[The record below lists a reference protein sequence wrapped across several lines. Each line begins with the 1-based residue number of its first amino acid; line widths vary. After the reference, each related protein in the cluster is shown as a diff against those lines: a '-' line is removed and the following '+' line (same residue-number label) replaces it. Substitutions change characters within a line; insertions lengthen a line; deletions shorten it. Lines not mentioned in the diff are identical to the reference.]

1 MKKPELLA
9 PVGNKESLIAAIN
22 AGCDAVYLSGKKYG
36 ARAFAYN
43 FSNEDLIWAINSCHL
58 YGVKVYV
65 TVNTIIYE
73 KEVED
78 FISYIDFLHRNN
90 VDAVIMQDIGMID
103 LVRKTYP
110 NLEIHVSTQVNV
122 HNIEGVKFFEELGI
136 NRVVLG
142 RETPIEEVSNI
153 KSKSNVELEVFVHGA
168 LCVSYSGQCLMSAL
182 IGGRSGNRGMCAGC
196 CRLPYDLISD
206 GKKINK
212 DKYLLSTKDLMVIEN
227 IGDLIDLGVESF
239 KIEGRMKRPEY
250 VYLVVSLYRKA
261 IDSYIEN
268 GKVIIS
274 DEDIVNIKKIF
285 NRGFTKGYLFNEKY
299 IVNQRRPNHMGIN
312 IGKVVD
318 YKKGFVYVKL
328 SNSLSVL
335 DGIRIVGEYDVG
347 LTINK
352 LFKNGKVVEFGNKG
366 DIVSFKCD
374 YVKKNFDVLKTT
386 DYLQLKEVGNLISE
400 FSKKILI
407 SCTVKLNKDKP
418 AYIELSD
425 GINNVSVN
433 GDNVC
438 KAIKNG
444 ITQEQVM
451 KQINRLGNT
460 CYIYNNVDLTLDD
473 DVFIAVSSLNDLRR
487 KAISL
492 LDEKRLYQIPY
503 KKNNYVIDLMDF
515 DFVKECSCLIHNIED
530 YKKVK
535 DLDYQY
541 IYIDNYC
548 DYRKIDDE
556 KVYYK
561 LPRINEKYND
571 FLMICSLISKK
582 LNNDL
587 RIIADKV
594 LKSNEKVMLY
604 LTIC

>member
-212 DKYLLSTKDLMVIEN
+212 DKYLLSTKDLMVLEN

-250 VYLVVSLYRKA
+250 VYLVVSLYR
-261 IDSYIEN
+261 
-268 GKVIIS
+268 
-274 DEDIVNIKKIF
+274 
-285 NRGFTKGYLFNEKY
+285 
-299 IVNQRRPNHMGIN
+299 
-312 IGKVVD
+312 
-318 YKKGFVYVKL
+318 
-328 SNSLSVL
+328 SN
-335 DGIRIVGEYDVG
+335 
-347 LTINK
+347 
-352 LFKNGKVVEFGNKG
+352 
-366 DIVSFKCD
+366 
-374 YVKKNFDVLKTT
+374 
-386 DYLQLKEVGNLISE
+386 
-400 FSKKILI
+400 
-407 SCTVKLNKDKP
+407 
-418 AYIELSD
+418 
-425 GINNVSVN
+425 
-433 GDNVC
+433 
-438 KAIKNG
+438 
-444 ITQEQVM
+444 
-451 KQINRLGNT
+451 
-460 CYIYNNVDLTLDD
+460 
-473 DVFIAVSSLNDLRR
+473 
-487 KAISL
+487 
-492 LDEKRLYQIPY
+492 
-503 KKNNYVIDLMDF
+503 
-515 DFVKECSCLIHNIED
+515 
-530 YKKVK
+530 
-535 DLDYQY
+535 
-541 IYIDNYC
+541 
-548 DYRKIDDE
+548 
-556 KVYYK
+556 
-561 LPRINEKYND
+561 
-571 FLMICSLISKK
+571 
-582 LNNDL
+582 
-587 RIIADKV
+587 
-594 LKSNEKVMLY
+594 
-604 LTIC
+604 